1 MAKQTRESSKEY
13 YEKYHASPE
22 AKRERAM
29 RNAAR
34 RVFEEKGLVRKGD
47 GKDVDHRRPLSRG
60 GSNAPSN
67 LRVQSRGENRGYKRD
82 SKNRPI

>member
-1 MAKQTRESSKEY
+1 MAKQTRESTAEY
-13 YEKYHASPE
+13 YRKYHASPE

-34 RVFEEKGLVRKGD
+34 DRMEKRGLVRKGD

-60 GSNAPSN
+60 GSNDDSN
-67 LRVQSRGENRGYKRD
+67 LRVQSRAKNRGYRRD
-82 SKNRPI
+82 AKNRPL